1 MSPPASHLRLVTPDF
16 APAPLPDRVAFAPRA
31 RLRRDR
37 ARRKPLGQILI
48 DMKAVEPGNMLKAL
62 ALRDRQE
69 VRIGDILLT
78 RGWVSEADLTAA
90 LSEQWGAKAVDLIAE
105 PPDARLVDR
114 LGVDFCLARGVL
126 PWRRIGGATV
136 IAAARP
142 EEFARMRADLP
153 GDFGPVL
160 MALAPERD
168 IHAAIIATRQTALV
182 RRAESRVAAEE
193 SCRSQDGVQAARIAF
208 AALGVLAAGL
218 VLAPT
223 LTFAVLAFWAVITLL
238 AFTGL
243 KLAAFLAEAFARP
256 AAPRGPRAPLG
267 RLPVVSVMVPLFR
280 ENDIAPPLIRRI
292 GRIDYPKELLD
303 VLLVVEEDDLLTQKA
318 LARRSLPRWMRV
330 VIVPTGPIR
339 TKPRALNYAL
349 DFCRGSIVGI
359 WDAEDAPDPG
369 QIHAVV
375 RGFHEAAADVACLQ
389 GILDFYNARH
399 NWITRCFAV
408 EYAAWFRA
416 MLPGLARLGFVVP
429 LGGTTLFFRRK
440 VLEELGGWDAH
451 NVTEDA
457 DLGVRLERR
466 GYRTELIPT
475 VTREEPNARPV
486 AWIRQ
491 RSRWQKG
498 YAMTWASHMRDP
510 ARLWRELGAKR
521 FVGVQILFL
530 GTLSQS
536 LLAPVLWS
544 FWLLAFGLP
553 HPLGGVL
560 PPAALVTLGALFVA
574 SELVNIVV
582 GMWATRGA
590 SHRHLM
596 KWVPTLHAY
605 FPLAALSSYKALY
618 ECLARPFY
626 WDKTSHGV
634 VGARTGPSELLPVL
648 VLSDPVHVPAVE
660 PGPVLLHPAA
670 ALPVRLHLSPPAS
683 AVEEMPEPEPRPGKP
698 VLVLFPPAE
707 VAGSAARPARP
718 GYVLGSAI
726 AGASR
731 RPGIEFQPC
740 LEGFGDM

>member
-1 MSPPASHLRLVTPDF
+1 MSPPSTHLRLVTPEI
-16 APAPLPDRVAFAPRA
+16 APPPFVTERPAFAPRA
-31 RLRRDR
+31 RPRRAR

-62 ALRDRQE
+62 ALRDRQDA
-69 VRIGDILLT
+69 RIGDILLT
-78 RGWVSEADLTAA
+78 RGWVSEADLMVA
-90 LSEQWGAKAVDLIAE
+90 LSIQWGAKAVDLITE
-105 PPDARLVDR
+105 PPDARLIDG
-114 LGVDFCLARGVL
+114 LGAEFCLAHGVL

-136 IAAARP
+136 FATARP
-142 EEFARMRADLP
+142 EEFARMRAELP

-168 IHAAIIATRQTALV
+168 IHAALIATRQTALI
-182 RRAESRVAAEE
+182 RRAETRVAAAE
-193 SCRSQDGVQAARIAF
+193 SCRSQDGARAGRIAF
-208 AALGVLAAGL
+208 AVVSLLVAGL
-218 VLAPT
+218 IFAPT
-223 LTFAVLAFWAVITLL
+223 PTFALLTLWAVATLL

-243 KLAAFLAEAFARP
+243 KFAAFLAEATARREPKAPRP
-256 AAPRGPRAPLG
+256 ALA
-267 RLPVVSVMVPLFR
+267 RLPIVSVMVPLFR

-303 VLLVVEEDDLLTQKA
+303 VLLVVEEDDLLTQEA
-318 LARRSLPRWMRV
+318 LASRSLPRWMRV
-330 VIVPTGPIR
+330 VIVPSGPIR

-349 DFCRGSIVGI
+349 DFCRGAIVGI

-375 RGFHEAAADVACLQ
+375 RRFQDCAPDVACLQ

-457 DLGVRLERR
+457 DLGVRLERH

-498 YAMTWASHMRDP
+498 YAMTWACHMRDP
-510 ARLWRELGAKR
+510 ARLWRDLGTKR
-521 FVGVQILFL
+521 FIGVQILFL

-553 HPLGGVL
+553 HPLNGVL
-560 PPAALVTLGALFVA
+560 PPAALATLGTLFVA
-574 SELVNIVV
+574 SELVNIAV

-590 SHRHLM
+590 DHRYLM
-596 KWVPTLHAY
+596 KWVPSLHFY

-618 ECLARPFY
+618 ECLTRPFY

-634 VGARTGPSELLPVL
+634 IAARSGPPELLPVL
-648 VLSDPVHVPAVE
+648 MLSNPVHVPAAD
-660 PGPVLLHPAA
+660 PAPIPLHPAA
-670 ALPVRLHLSPPAS
+670 RPARLHLSPPSS
-683 AVEEMPEPEPRPGKP
+683 AAAEAPESRTQPGRPAL
-698 VLVLFPPAE
+698 VLVPPADVAE
-707 VAGSAARPARP
+707 VKRQRTA
-718 GYVLGSAI
+718 YILGSAI
-726 AGASR
+726 ASAPR

-740 LEGFGDM
+740 FEGFGDM

>member
-48 DMKAVEPGNMLKAL
+48 DMKAVEPGNMLTAL

-521 FVGVQILFL
+521 FIGVQILFL

>member
-16 APAPLPDRVAFAPRA
+16 APSHLPDRPSFAPRA
-31 RLRRDR
+31 RLRPER

-62 ALRDRQE
+62 ALRDRQD

-90 LSEQWGAKAVDLIAE
+90 LSIQWGAKAADLIAE
-105 PPDARLVDR
+105 PPDARLLDR
-114 LGVDFCLARGVL
+114 LGPDFCLANGLL

-136 IAAARP
+136 IATARP
-142 EEFARMRADLP
+142 EEFARMRAGLP

-168 IHAAIIATRQTALV
+168 IHAAIIATRQTALI
-182 RRAESRVAAEE
+182 RRAETRVAAEE
-193 SCRSQDGVQAARIAF
+193 SCRSQDGVRAAKIAF
-208 AALGVLAAGL
+208 AALAILALGLAA
-218 VLAPT
+218 APT
-223 LTFAVLAFWAVITLL
+223 LTFALLSAWAVVTLL

-243 KLAAFLAEAFARP
+243 KLAAFLAECRARP
-256 AAPRGPRAPLG
+256 APPTPPAAMG
-267 RLPVVSVMVPLFR
+267 RLPVVSVMVPLFH

-303 VLLVVEEDDLLTQKA
+303 ILLVVEEDDLLTQEA
-318 LARRSLPRWMRV
+318 LASRSLPRWMRV
-330 VIVPTGPIR
+330 VIVPSGPIR

-369 QIHAVV
+369 QIHSVV
-375 RGFHEAAADVACLQ
+375 RRFHDCAPDVACLQ

-510 ARLWRELGAKR
+510 ARLWRDLGTRR
-521 FVGVQILFL
+521 FIGVQILFL

-553 HPLGGVL
+553 HPLSGVL
-560 PPAALVTLGALFVA
+560 PPTALVTLGTLFVA
-574 SELVNIVV
+574 SELVNIAV
-582 GMWATRGA
+582 GMWATRGLD
-590 SHRHLM
+590 HRFLM
-596 KWVPTLHAY
+596 KWVPTLHLY

-618 ECLARPFY
+618 ECLTRPFY

-634 VGARTGPSELLPVL
+634 VAPRSGPPELLPVL
-648 VLSDPVHVPAVE
+648 MLVNPVHVPADE
-660 PGPVLLHPAA
+660 PAPILLHRGAFR
-670 ALPVRLHLSPPAS
+670 PVRLHLGPPAG
-683 AVEEMPEPEPRPGKP
+683 AVKARPLPGKP
-698 VLVLFPPAE
+698 VLTLVRSPGEFAAQP
-707 VAGSAARPARP
+707 ARPA
-718 GYVLGSAI
+718 YILGSAI
-726 AGASR
+726 AGAPR

-740 LEGFGDM
+740 FEGFGDM